1 MKRILILVL
10 LTCNSIANCQIDSL
24 KKDSIPHPYK
34 KAMLYSACLPG
45 AGQIYNSINSKVGP
59 KKAYWKVPLIYTA
72 LGTASYFLISNQLTQ
87 KSLKDEYS
95 FRINNNNQTLNQTWE
110 PYDNQAVL
118 TLYRQ
123 YLDWRDLSILGLAAI
138 YFIQIAD
145 AGVEAHFLNFDV
157 SDNLSMRVNPVLMN
171 SKTAGIQL
179 QFSLRSK

>member
-1 MKRILILVL
+1 MVY
-10 LTCNSIANCQIDSL
+10 CQIDSL

-45 AGQIYNSINSKVGP
+45 AGQVYNSINSKVGSQ
-59 KKAYWKVPLIYTA
+59 KAFWKVPLIYTA

-95 FRINNNNQTLNQTWE
+95 FRINNGNQTLNEVWE
-110 PYDNQAVL
+110 AYDNQAIL

-123 YLDWRDLSILGLAAI
+123 YLDWRDLSILSLAAI

-157 SDNLSMRVNPVLMN
+157 SDKLSLRVNPVLMN
-171 SKTAGIQL
+171 YKTAGIKMQMT
-179 QFSLRSK
+179 FRSK

>member
-1 MKRILILVL
+1 MKRIFILVFCL
-10 LTCNSIANCQIDSL
+10 YQAIFFGQTDSL

-34 KAMLYSACLPG
+34 KAMLFSACLPG
-45 AGQIYNSINSKVGP
+45 AGQIYNSLNAKVGP

-72 LGTASYFLISNQLTQ
+72 LGTAGYFLVTNQMTQ
-87 KSLKDEYS
+87 KSLKDEYT
-95 FRINNNNQTLNQTWE
+95 FRINNNNQTLNQTWV
-110 PYDNQAVL
+110 PYDNQAIL

-157 SDNLSMRVNPVLMN
+157 SDNLSLRVNPVLMN

>member
-1 MKRILILVL
+1 MKRTFILVFCV
-10 LTCNSIANCQIDSL
+10 THAIVFCQPDSL
-24 KKDSIPHPYK
+24 KRDSIPHPFK
-34 KAMLYSACLPG
+34 KAMLLSACLPG
-45 AGQIYNSINSKVGP
+45 AGQVHNSINSKVGS

-95 FRINNNNQTLNQTWE
+95 FRINNNNQILNPLWE

-157 SDNLSMRVNPVLMN
+157 SDNLSLRVNPVLMN
-171 SKTAGIQL
+171 YKTAGIQM
-179 QFSLRSK
+179 QMTFRSK

>member
-1 MKRILILVL
+1 MKRFFILVVCFYHTIL
-10 LTCNSIANCQIDSL
+10 FGQIDSL
-24 KKDSIPHPYK
+24 KKDSISHPFK
-34 KAMLYSACLPG
+34 KAILFSACLPG
-45 AGQIYNSINSKVGP
+45 TGQIYNSINSKVGP
-59 KKAYWKVPLIYTA
+59 QKAFWKVPLIYTA

-110 PYDNQAVL
+110 PFDNQAVL

-157 SDNLSMRVNPVLMN
+157 SDNLSMHVNPVLMN

>member
-1 MKRILILVL
+1 MNRIALFIFSCYC
-10 LTCNSIANCQIDSL
+10 TFIHGQPDTL
-24 KKDSIPHPYK
+24 KQDSIPHPYK
-34 KAMLYSACLPG
+34 KAMLFSACLPG
-45 AGQIYNSINSKVGP
+45 AGQVYNAINTEVGP

-95 FRINNNNQTLNQTWE
+95 FRLNNNNQILDSRWE

-123 YLDWRDLSILGLAAI
+123 YLDWRDLSILGLAAV

-157 SDNLSMRVNPVLMN
+157 SDKLTMQLNPTLMN
-171 SKTAGIQL
+171 AKTVGIQL
-179 QFSLRSK
+179 RLSFCSK

>member
-1 MKRILILVL
+1 MKQILIIVFCLYH
-10 LTCNSIANCQIDSL
+10 SIFFGQIDSL

-34 KAMLYSACLPG
+34 KAMLYSACIPG
-45 AGQIYNSINSKVGP
+45 AGQIYNSINTKVGR

-72 LGTASYFLISNQLTQ
+72 LGTASYLLISNQLTQ
-87 KSLKDEYS
+87 RSLKEEYT
-95 FRINNNNQTLNQTWE
+95 FRVNNNNLKLTQTWE

-157 SDNLSMRVNPVLMN
+157 SDNLSLKIDPVLMN

>member
-1 MKRILILVL
+1 MKRILILVFFIY
-10 LTCNSIANCQIDSL
+10 NSIVYCQIDSL

-45 AGQIYNSINSKVGP
+45 AGQVYNSINSKVGP
-59 KKAYWKVPLIYTA
+59 KKAFWKVPLIYTA

-157 SDNLSMRVNPVLMN
+157 SDNLSMHVNPVFMN

>member
-1 MKRILILVL
+1 MKRIFVLIFCLYQA
-10 LTCNSIANCQIDSL
+10 IFFGQIDSL
-24 KKDSIPHPYK
+24 KKDSIQHPYK
-34 KAMLYSACLPG
+34 KAMLFSACLPG
-45 AGQIYNSINSKVGP
+45 AGQIYNSINVKVGP

-72 LGTASYFLISNQLTQ
+72 LGTAGYFLVTNQMTQ
-87 KSLKDEYS
+87 KSLKDEYT
-95 FRINNNNQTLNQTWE
+95 FRINNNNQTLDQTWE
-110 PYDNQAVL
+110 PYDNQAIL

-157 SDNLSMRVNPVLMN
+157 SDNLSLRVNPVLMN

>member
-1 MKRILILVL
+1 MVY
-10 LTCNSIANCQIDSL
+10 CQIDSL

-45 AGQIYNSINSKVGP
+45 AGQVNNSINSKVGSQ
-59 KKAYWKVPLIYTA
+59 KAFWKVPLIYTA

-95 FRINNNNQTLNQTWE
+95 FRINNGNQTLNEVWE
-110 PYDNQAVL
+110 AYDNQAIL

-123 YLDWRDLSILGLAAI
+123 YLDWRDLSILSLAAI

-157 SDNLSMRVNPVLMN
+157 SDKLSLRVNPVLMN
-171 SKTAGIQL
+171 YKTAGIKMQMT
-179 QFSLRSK
+179 FRSK